1 MGGMSKLALG
11 TTITVALIFAL
22 FLTLFLL
29 LLADFVSSLLRTRT
43 RKHTP
48 NVNLEAPNQ
57 KSSPNFHLKDP
68 SLSPLSK
75 PAALPSFYAH
85 GVLQAPTSFLLTV
98 PKLEAA
104 AAPPIIPTSP
114 VSMCSMSGAERFVC
128 ISNPVYDGVQI
139 QIQEEEEEEE
149 EENGVS
155 STPFETPGT
164 SPSHFG
170 EEGEWSPPLG
180 FMKKLPPVRQWL
192 PGMVSAS
199 DTNRASTY
207 SFSSSTLCFSPSW

>member
-29 LLADFVSSLLRTRT
+29 LLADFISSLVRTP
-43 RKHTP
+43 KHSPPPNHNLDIETP
-48 NVNLEAPNQ
+48 NLKPPLNT
-57 KSSPNFHLKDP
+57 SSLQPQI
-68 SLSPLSK
+68 SK
-75 PAALPSFYAH
+75 PSTLPSFYAH

-104 AAPPIIPTSP
+104 AAQPMNTISSP
-114 VSMCSMSGAERFVC
+114 VSACSLSSVERFVC
-128 ISNPVYDGVQI
+128 ISNPVYDGVRVH
-139 QIQEEEEEEE
+139 E
-149 EENGVS
+149 EENGA

-180 FMKKLPPVRQWL
+180 FMKKLPPVRPWL
-192 PGMVSAS
+192 HGSVSAT
-199 DTNRASTY
+199 DTNRASSY

>member
-29 LLADFVSSLLRTRT
+29 LLADFVSSLLRTPN
-43 RKHTP
+43 HTS
-48 NVNLEAPNQ
+48 NLDAPTH
-57 KSSPNFHLKDP
+57 KSSPN
-68 SLSPLSK
+68 LSPISK
-75 PAALPSFYAH
+75 PPTLPSFYAH

-104 AAPPIIPTSP
+104 AAPPIKPTSP
-114 VSMCSMSGAERFVC
+114 VSMCSLSGDERFVC
-128 ISNPVYDGVQI
+128 ISNPVYDGVHVQI
-139 QIQEEEEEEE
+139 QD

-170 EEGEWSPPLG
+170 EEGQWSPPLG

-192 PGMVSAS
+192 PGTVSAS